1 MADPHYTEIV
11 VPRPNDLGGGEW
23 RLTNLTNLVAVF
35 GKNGSGKSRLLRAWR
50 DSHAAS
56 SHYVIPERTGELDYQ
71 PQFMGQGVTAEAR
84 KEQSQRNF
92 HENYRRLIV
101 IRIQAYLMARGGYSG
116 AGPAPCAP
124 EELQK
129 AMGRLLPD
137 FDLRIIPAGL
147 PPYELRRASNEQAV
161 NTIDQLSSGEAQ
173 LLLLGLD
180 ILTVAAM
187 WEIAG
192 TEARVML
199 IDEPDAHVHPDL
211 LVRFADFL
219 TEAAE
224 TYRFQTIIATHSPS
238 LLAALGQFGGGG
250 ASVLYLDR
258 VGTDF
263 NAHPFDNILK
273 ELASCLGGHALMGPL
288 FGVPLLLVEGDD
300 DYRIWSQVPRH
311 HVVSF
316 SVLPSGGQQILNHQR
331 ALERVLNALGEPGE
345 AKSGYALID
354 GDKGKPQE
362 NAETPQQHIG
372 FIQLNCRES
381 ENLFLTDEVLATL
394 DGVTWEQAQVK
405 IDAEAA
411 NFGAKEEALRAVI
424 NCDRRLHDLKPVME
438 PLSLILDPK
447 RVHWTVRVAAVIG
460 KSRPNGHIGE
470 FLGAEVV
477 TALWGEAAPEATQ
490 PAEAVNLI
498 EQA

>member
-11 VPRPNDLGGGEW
+11 VNRPGDIGGGEW
-23 RLTNLTNLVAVF
+23 RLTGLTNLVAVF
-35 GKNGSGKSRLLRAWR
+35 GKNGSGKSRLLRSWR
-50 DSHAAS
+50 DNHWDN
-56 SHYVIPERTGELDYQ
+56 SHYIVPERTGELDYQ
-71 PQFMGQGVTAEAR
+71 AQYL
-84 KEQSQRNF
+84 EQQVSAQRRQENSARNF
-92 HENYRRLIV
+92 NENYRRQIV
-101 IRIQAYLMARGGYSG
+101 GRIQAYLMTRGASEGET
-116 AGPAPCAP
+116 AAPCAP
-124 EELQK
+124 TELTK
-129 AMGRLLPD
+129 AMSRLLPD
-137 FDLRIIPAGL
+137 FDLRIVPERT
-147 PPYELRRASNEQAV
+147 PPYELRRAADET
-161 NTIDQLSSGEAQ
+161 TINRVDELSSGEAQ

-187 WEIAG
+187 WEISG
-192 TEARVML
+192 TERRVML

-224 TYRFQTIIATHSPS
+224 TYGFQTIIATHSPS

-263 NAHPFDNILK
+263 QAQPFDDILK

-316 SVLPSGGQQILNHQR
+316 SVLPSGGQQIINHQR
-331 ALERVLNALGEPGE
+331 ALERVMNALREPGE
-345 AKSGYALID
+345 HKSGYALVD

-362 NAETPQQHIG
+362 NSETPQQHIA
-372 FIQLNCRES
+372 FIQLNCHES
-381 ENLFLTDEVLATL
+381 ENLFLADEVLTTL
-394 DGVTWEQAQVK
+394 GDLTWDQAQEK
-405 IDAEAA
+405 IGAEAA
-411 NFGAKEEALRAVI
+411 NYGAKEEALRAVI
-424 NCDRRLHDLKPVME
+424 GCDRRSHDLKLVIE
-438 PLSLILDPK
+438 QLSLILDPK

-460 KSRPNGHIGE
+460 KSRPSGQIGE
-470 FLGAEVV
+470 FLGEEVI
-477 TALWGEAAPEATQ
+477 TALWGQSAPEA
-490 PAEAVNLI
+490 AEATDALATA
-498 EQA
+498 Q

>member
-1 MADPHYTEIV
+1 VESCNLAFLVLAFLVPLRVSVHIGRSADCKSSVAPIRQQTI
-11 VPRPNDLGGGEW
+11 PRQ
-23 RLTNLTNLVAVF
+23 
-35 GKNGSGKSRLLRAWR
+35 
-50 DSHAAS
+50 
-56 SHYVIPERTGELDYQ
+56 I
-71 PQFMGQGVTAEAR
+71 GQA
-84 KEQSQRNF
+84 F
-92 HENYRRLIV
+92 
-101 IRIQAYLMARGGYSG
+101 
-116 AGPAPCAP
+116 
-124 EELQK
+124 
-129 AMGRLLPD
+129 
-137 FDLRIIPAGL
+137 
-147 PPYELRRASNEQAV
+147 PPYELRRSSDETSISGV
-161 NTIDQLSSGEAQ
+161 DQLSSGEAQ
-173 LLLLGLD
+173 ILLLGLD
-180 ILTVAAM
+180 ILTAAAM
-187 WEIAG
+187 WEING
-192 TEARVML
+192 TQERIML

-224 TYRFQTIIATHSPS
+224 AYKFQTVVATHSTS

-250 ASVLYLDR
+250 SSVIYLDR
-258 VGTDF
+258 VSQDF
-263 NAHPFDNILK
+263 KAQPFDDVLK

-331 ALERVLNALGEPGE
+331 ALEKVLHALREPGE
-345 AKSGYALID
+345 IKSGYALID

-372 FIQLNCRES
+372 FIQLNCHES

-394 DGVTWEQAQVK
+394 DGATWEQAQEN

-424 NCDRRLHDLKPVME
+424 NCDRRFHDLKPVIE
-438 PLSLILDPK
+438 QLSLILDPK

-460 KSRPNGHIGE
+460 KSRPSGQIGD
-470 FLGAEVV
+470 FLGNEVV
-477 TALWGEAAPEATQ
+477 NALWGEPPSVEATETAQ
-490 PAEAVNLI
+490 TLAPI
-498 EQA
+498 E

>member
-1 MADPHYTEIV
+1 
-11 VPRPNDLGGGEW
+11 
-23 RLTNLTNLVAVF
+23 
-35 GKNGSGKSRLLRAWR
+35 
-50 DSHAAS
+50 
-56 SHYVIPERTGELDYQ
+56 
-71 PQFMGQGVTAEAR
+71 
-84 KEQSQRNF
+84 
-92 HENYRRLIV
+92 
-101 IRIQAYLMARGGYSG
+101 
-116 AGPAPCAP
+116 
-124 EELQK
+124 
-129 AMGRLLPD
+129 
-137 FDLRIIPAGL
+137 
-147 PPYELRRASNEQAV
+147 LRRFSDDQPV
-161 NTIDQLSSGEAQ
+161 SGIDQLSSGEAQ

-180 ILTVAAM
+180 VLTVAAM
-187 WEIAG
+187 WQI
-192 TEARVML
+192 TEAEERVML

-224 TYRFQTIIATHSPS
+224 TYGFQTIIATHSPS

-263 NAHPFDNILK
+263 QAQPFDDVLK

-288 FGVPLLLVEGDD
+288 FGVPVLLVEGDD

-316 SVLPSGGQQILNHQR
+316 SVLPSGGQQMLNHQR
-331 ALERVLNALGEPGE
+331 ALERVLNALRE
-345 AKSGYALID
+345 AGQSKSGYALID
-354 GDKGKPQE
+354 GDKGRPQE

-372 FIQLNCRES
+372 FIQLDCHES

-394 DGVTWEQAQVK
+394 GGLTWGRAQQK

-411 NFGAKEEALRAVI
+411 NFGAKEQALRAVI
-424 NCDRRLHDLKPVME
+424 GCNRRLHNLKPVIE
-438 PLSLILDPK
+438 QLSLILDPK

-460 KSRPNGHIGE
+460 KSRPSGQIGE

-477 TALWGEAAPEATQ
+477 NALWGEAPSESADTTEDT
-490 PAEAVNLI
+490 AVA
-498 EQA
+498 Q